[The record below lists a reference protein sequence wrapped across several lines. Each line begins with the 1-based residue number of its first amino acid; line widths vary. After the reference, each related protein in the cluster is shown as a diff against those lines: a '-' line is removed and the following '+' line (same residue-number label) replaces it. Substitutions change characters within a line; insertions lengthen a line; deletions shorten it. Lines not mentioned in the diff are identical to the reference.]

1 MKVVI
6 IDYGMGNL
14 FSVRRA
20 VEVCGAT
27 DIEVSADP
35 SRLAHAD
42 RVILPGVGAFAD
54 GMAGL
59 TRAGFVPAIR
69 DYVALGRPLLGICL
83 GMQMLLDQSDEFG
96 DTAGLGLIPGHV
108 RAIDRDQGDGR
119 RRKLPSIGW
128 AGLLPEAPWEGT
140 ILAGLTPGA
149 AVYFLHSFHAVPSNQ
164 ADLLASY
171 DHLGTKVTAAIKRGN
186 VTGAQFHPEKS
197 GPIGLSII
205 AAFLA
210 QTSAA

>member
-20 VEVCGAT
+20 VEVNGAT

-59 TRAGFVPAIR
+59 TRAGFIPAIR

-83 GMQMLLDQSDEFG
+83 GMQMLLEHSDEFG
-96 DTAGLGLIPGHV
+96 DTSGLGLIPGHV
-108 RAIDRDQGDGR
+108 RGIDRATDDGK

-128 AGLLPEAPWEGT
+128 ARLQPEAPWEGT
-140 ILAGLTPGA
+140 ILADLPPGA
-149 AVYFLHSFHAVPSNQ
+149 AVYFLHSFHAAPSER

-171 DHLGTKVTAAIKRGN
+171 DHLGTTVTAAIRRGN

-197 GPIGLSII
+197 GPVGLGII

-210 QTSAA
+210 QSTGA